1 MRSLWIGA
9 AGMFAGSTALDIV
22 GHNLANV
29 NTPGFRAGRPSFR
42 DELSTR
48 ILRPA
53 LADADGLPQVGTG
66 VNLAAVLPDP
76 RQGALQTTGDP
87 HHLAVEGSGYF
98 RVRTPDGRIVYTRDG
113 TFTADAERRIVHGDG
128 NLLLDDD
135 DDPVELPPWTE
146 SFTVAPDGTVTAEG
160 DGNRQEVAAIGVA
173 LFANPAGLASLGD
186 NLFAATPASGAEDV
200 VKPGEDGAGIL
211 RQGVIESSNVD
222 VAAEM
227 VAMIL
232 AQRSFQL
239 NARVVQT
246 SDEMMA
252 LANQLIR

>member
-1 MRSLWIGA
+1 
-9 AGMFAGSTALDIV
+9 MFAGSTALDIV
-22 GHNLANV
+22 SHNLANV

-42 DELSTR
+42 DEISMRL
-48 ILRPA
+48 LRPA
-53 LADADGLPQVGTG
+53 LAGVDGLPQVGTG

-76 RQGALQTTGDP
+76 RPGSLQATGDP
-87 HHLAVEGSGYF
+87 YHLAIEGGGWF
-98 RVRTPDGRIVYTRDG
+98 RLRTPEGGIVYTRDG
-113 TFTADAERRIVHGDG
+113 TFTADADRRLVHGDG
-128 NLLLDDD
+128 NLLIDEDG
-135 DDPVELPPWTE
+135 DPIALPNWAE
-146 SFTVAPDGTVTAEG
+146 EFTIAPDGTVTAQG
-160 DGNRQEVAAIGVA
+160 CDRRQRIAVLGLAV
-173 LFANPAGLASLGD
+173 FANPTGLEALGD
-186 NLFAATPASGAEDV
+186 NLFAATPASGGAV
-200 VKPGEDGAGIL
+200 VVDPGTGGAGTL
-211 RQGVIESSNVD
+211 RQGAIEASNVD